1 MASAQPCEG
10 LWLTDKIRAFIR
22 KQAAL
27 LETAAGSKRGAILVS
42 TGALN
47 PVHSGHVAIMEQA
60 RRAVEAEG
68 VASARTCP
76 PRARMTASCD
86 QLASIPR
93 ACMCCKFA
101 ARRVVH

>member
-1 MASAQPCEG
+1 MAADGAQPCEG

-47 PVHSGHVAIMEQA
+47 PVHCGHVAIMEQA
-60 RRAVEAEG
+60 RQAVEAEG
-68 VASARTCP
+68 MASARACP
-76 PRARMTASCD
+76 PRAPAEHPPAAINSRFT
-86 QLASIPR
+86 LACVR
-93 ACMCCKFA
+93 
-101 ARRVVH
+101 